1 MTVAKP
7 TYWVSMGQWMG
18 LTIEQ
23 HRRLDAYCREMG
35 MELGID
41 LMGDHTNDI
50 ARQDEFQKDHDEDV
64 ADMSLGGKRYRER
77 R

>member
-1 MTVAKP
+1 
-7 TYWVSMGQWMG
+7 
-18 LTIEQ
+18 
-23 HRRLDAYCREMG
+23 MG